1 MYQENY
7 YRIVW
12 LLQSRTRSPAPRP
25 WLEAGED
32 WRRAKTGGGR
42 RLEAGKDWRRAKT
55 GWRPEA
61 GEDWRGWR
69 RRRSEDGMMK
79 NYLYF

>member
-42 RLEAGKDWRRAKT
+42 RLDGDRRRVKI
-55 GWRPEA
+55 GEA
-61 GEDWRGWR
+61 GEG
-69 RRRSEDGMMK
+69 EEVKME
-79 NYLYF
+79 